1 MRCFPGECGWEWERE
16 FVTNKEEFQLVVT
29 DLPIALYLNQQ
40 VTLDIL
46 AALDD
51 GFSRFSTVQTTTSGK
66 KSTEVSGEAQVGANL
81 TLFGMKFGGRGS
93 RQTGQAQSE
102 STTGE
107 IIHTPASLFARL
119 RRDLRN
125 RGLVTDLLEPSG
137 LGWVR
142 PSDFVEFEATLQR
155 NQFLVQLSAFAE
167 LVPLMS
173 AFEEPTMPK
182 GSRQRKQGKTTN
194 STMLKQVNSLVEALT
209 SGESRDL
216 VSRIGD
222 INVVITTEQEYFIDP
237 TMNDVIDGTFR
248 VFGKATRVIPKGG
261 DENISLLR
269 KAPLGQFKSLLPTIQ
284 EAMSQFSNELGYS
297 GDSSTEIQGPAIQV
311 IPIAIFS

>member
-1 MRCFPGECGWEWERE
+1 M
-16 FVTNKEEFQLVVT
+16 TNKEESKLAVT

-40 VTLDIL
+40 VTFDIL
-46 AALDD
+46 AALED
-51 GFSRFSTVQTTTSGK
+51 GFSRFSTVQTISSGEN
-66 KSTEVSGEAQVGANL
+66 STEVSGEAQVRANL

-102 STTGE
+102 STTEE

-125 RGLVTDLLEPSG
+125 RGLVTDLSDPSG
-137 LGWVR
+137 LGGVR

-155 NQFLVQLSAFAE
+155 NQFLVLLSAFAE

-173 AFEEPTMPK
+173 PFEQSTVQK
-182 GSRQRKQGKTTN
+182 GPRQGQQGKSTK
-194 STMLKQVNSLVEALT
+194 STMLKQVDSLVKALT
-209 SGESRDL
+209 SGQSRDL

-222 INVVITTEQEYFIDP
+222 INVVITTEQQYFNDP

-248 VFGKATRVIPKGG
+248 VFGKASRVIPEPNG
-261 DENISLLR
+261 ENIDLLR
-269 KAPLGQFKSLLPTIQ
+269 KTPLGQFKTVVPTIQ
-284 EAMSQFSNELGYS
+284 EAMSQFTNEMGYS
-297 GDSSTEIQGPAIQV
+297 GDSSTAIHGPAIQV
-311 IPIAIFS
+311 SPIAIFS

>member
-1 MRCFPGECGWEWERE
+1 MA
-16 FVTNKEEFQLVVT
+16 NKEESQLVVT

-40 VTLDIL
+40 VTFDIL
-46 AALDD
+46 AALED
-51 GFSRFSTVQTTTSGK
+51 GFSRFSTVQTTSSGE

-93 RQTGQAQSE
+93 RQTEQAQSE
-102 STTGE
+102 STMEE

-119 RRDLRN
+119 RRDLRS
-125 RGLVTDLLEPSG
+125 RGLVTDLLDPSG
-137 LGWVR
+137 LGGIR

-173 AFEEPTMPK
+173 AFEEPTVPK
-182 GSRQRKQGKTTN
+182 GSSQRKQGKSTN
-194 STMLKQVNSLVEALT
+194 STVLKQVNSLVKALT

-222 INVVITTEQEYFIDP
+222 MNVVITTEQQYFNDP

-248 VFGKATRVIPKGG
+248 VFGKASRVIPEPN
-261 DENISLLR
+261 DENINLLR
-269 KAPLGQFKSLLPTIQ
+269 KTPLGQFRTILPTIQ
-284 EAMSQFSNELGYS
+284 EAMSQFANEVGYS
-297 GDSSTEIQGPAIQV
+297 GDSPTEIQGPAIQV
-311 IPIAIFS
+311 IPIAICS

>member
-1 MRCFPGECGWEWERE
+1 M
-16 FVTNKEEFQLVVT
+16 TNKEESQLVVT

-40 VTLDIL
+40 VTFDIL
-46 AALDD
+46 AALED
-51 GFSRFSTVQTTTSGK
+51 GFSRFSTVQTTSSGEN
-66 KSTEVSGEAQVGANL
+66 STEVSGEAQVGANL

-93 RQTGQAQSE
+93 RQTGHAQSE
-102 STTGE
+102 STMEE

-119 RRDLRN
+119 RRDLRS
-125 RGLVTDLLEPSG
+125 RGLVTELLEPSG
-137 LGWVR
+137 LGEIR

-155 NQFLVQLSAFAE
+155 NQFEVQLSAFAE

-173 AFEEPTMPK
+173 VFEEPTVPK
-182 GSRQRKQGKTTN
+182 GSRQRKQGKGAN
-194 STMLKQVNSLVEALT
+194 STVLKQVNSLVKALA

-222 INVVITTEQEYFIDP
+222 TSVVITTEQQYFVDP
-237 TMNDVIDGTFR
+237 TMNDIIDGTFR
-248 VFGKATRVIPKGG
+248 VFGKATRVIPALN

-269 KAPLGQFKSLLPTIQ
+269 KAPLGQFKALLPTIQ
-284 EAMSQFSNELGYS
+284 EAMSQFTSELGDS
-297 GDSSTEIQGPAIQV
+297 GDSSTEIQGPAMQV

>member
-1 MRCFPGECGWEWERE
+1 M
-16 FVTNKEEFQLVVT
+16 TNKEESQLAVT

-40 VTLDIL
+40 VTFDIL
-46 AALDD
+46 AALED
-51 GFSRFSTVQTTTSGK
+51 GFSRVSTVQTISSGEN
-66 KSTEVSGEAQVGANL
+66 STEVSREAQVGANL

-102 STTGE
+102 STTEE

-125 RGLVTDLLEPSG
+125 RGLVTDLSEPSG
-137 LGWVR
+137 LGGVR

-173 AFEEPTMPK
+173 AFEEATVRK
-182 GSRQRKQGKTTN
+182 GPSQHQQGK
-194 STMLKQVNSLVEALT
+194 STKSTLKQVDSLVKALT
-209 SGESRDL
+209 SGQSRDL

-222 INVVITTEQEYFIDP
+222 INVVITTEQQYFNDP

-248 VFGKATRVIPKGG
+248 VFGKASRVIPEPNG
-261 DENISLLR
+261 ENIDLLR
-269 KAPLGQFKSLLPTIQ
+269 KTPLGQFKTIVPTIQ
-284 EAMSQFSNELGYS
+284 EAMSQFTNEMGYS
-297 GDSSTEIQGPAIQV
+297 GDSSTAIHGPAIQV
-311 IPIAIFS
+311 SPIAIFS

>member
-1 MRCFPGECGWEWERE
+1 M
-16 FVTNKEEFQLVVT
+16 TNKEESQLVVT

-40 VTLDIL
+40 VTFDIL
-46 AALDD
+46 AALED
-51 GFSRFSTVQTTTSGK
+51 GFSRFSTVETTSSGE

-93 RQTGQAQSE
+93 RQTGQAQSA
-102 STTGE
+102 STTEE

-125 RGLVTDLLEPSG
+125 RGLVTDLLDPSG
-137 LGWVR
+137 LGGVH

-167 LVPLMS
+167 LLPLMS
-173 AFEEPTMPK
+173 AFEEPT
-182 GSRQRKQGKTTN
+182 RKQGKSAN
-194 STMLKQVNSLVEALT
+194 STVLLKQVNSVVKALT

-222 INVVITTEQEYFIDP
+222 INVIITTEQQYFNDP
-237 TMNDVIDGTFR
+237 SMT
-248 VFGKATRVIPKGG
+248 
-261 DENISLLR
+261 
-269 KAPLGQFKSLLPTIQ
+269 
-284 EAMSQFSNELGYS
+284 
-297 GDSSTEIQGPAIQV
+297 SSTEHSA
-311 IPIAIFS
+311 FSVRLAASSQNPTTRTSTF

>member
-1 MRCFPGECGWEWERE
+1 M
-16 FVTNKEEFQLVVT
+16 TDKEESRLVVT

-40 VTLDIL
+40 VTFDIL
-46 AALDD
+46 AALED
-51 GFSRFSTVQTTTSGK
+51 GFSRFSTVQTTSSGE

-102 STTGE
+102 STTEE

-125 RGLVTDLLEPSG
+125 RGLVTDLLGQSG
-137 LGWVR
+137 LGGVR

-173 AFEEPTMPK
+173 AFEESTVAK
-182 GSRQRKQGKTTN
+182 GPRQRKQGESAN
-194 STMLKQVNSLVEALT
+194 STVLKQVNSLVKALT

-222 INVVITTEQEYFIDP
+222 INAVITTEQQYFNDP

-248 VFGKATRVIPKGG
+248 VFGKASTQSTAESEGSGSEGSDRWPWTVPPQVG
-261 DENISLLR
+261 
-269 KAPLGQFKSLLPTIQ
+269 LGNCYL
-284 EAMSQFSNELGYS
+284 AV
-297 GDSSTEIQGPAIQV
+297 D
-311 IPIAIFS
+311 